1 MKSQATPSL
10 ILEKYELTDAHRLNE
25 ADKWLSQIAKMFE
38 ISKAKYK
45 NLEVI
50 FRQLII
56 HPKMNTAFAYQFD
69 EPFKIP
75 TDPTTIKSEISLY
88 LAKIESR
95 SEYGLHKLDLEK
107 KERIK
112 SAELS
117 LKKEYASIKKIEDF
131 TRQIK
136 AEVSL
141 ISEKDL
147 IAHIEAL
154 RTMARGKVASAIH
167 QSNTHSLRKFV
178 EVNKD
183 GSISVKAKAF
193 DLFATYCLLM
203 TAIWEPYFLDR
214 TPRRRQTGINGF
226 IARKLAFEFGKR
238 LGFHPT
244 SKDVADRVRDNH
256 QLLKHYKK
264 TIAALGL
271 SDISLEL

>member
-1 MKSQATPSL
+1 MPSL
-10 ILEKYELTDAHRLNE
+10 ILERYDLTDADRLRE
-25 ADKWLSQIAKMFE
+25 AEKWLLKIEDTFE
-38 ISKAKYK
+38 INRSKYK
-45 NLEVI
+45 NIEVI
-50 FRQLII
+50 FRQLLI

-75 TDPTTIKSEISLY
+75 TDSIKIKSEIVRY
-88 LAKIESR
+88 IAKVDSR

-117 LKKEYASIKKIEDF
+117 LKNEYASIKKIEDF
-131 TRQIK
+131 ARQIK
-136 AEVSL
+136 GEKSL

-154 RTMARGKVASAIH
+154 RTTAKRKIATAIH
-167 QSNTHSLRKFV
+167 QSNTHTLKKFV
-178 EVNKD
+178 EVNQD

-193 DLFATYCLLM
+193 DFFATYCLLM

-264 TIAALGL
+264 RLAALGL
-271 SDISLEL
+271 ADISLDL

>member
-1 MKSQATPSL
+1 MPSL
-10 ILEKYELTDAHRLNE
+10 ILENYVLTDAHRLRE
-25 ADKWLSQIAKMFE
+25 AEKWLSKIQEMFD
-38 ISKAKYK
+38 INRSKYI
-45 NLEVI
+45 NIEVI
-50 FRQLII
+50 FRQLLI

-69 EPFKIP
+69 YLFRMP
-75 TDPTTIKSEISLY
+75 TDSSKMKSEISLY

-131 TRQIK
+131 ARRIK
-136 AEVSL
+136 DEESL
-141 ISEKDL
+141 ISEQDL
-147 IAHIEAL
+147 IAQIEGL
-154 RTMARGKVASAIH
+154 RAMAKGKVVSAIH
-167 QSNTHSLRKFV
+167 ASKTHTLKKFV
-178 EVNKD
+178 EVNQD

-193 DLFATYCLLM
+193 DFFATYSLLM
-203 TAIWEPYFLDR
+203 TALWEPYFLDR
-214 TPRRRQTGINGF
+214 TPHSRQTGINGF

-264 TIAALGL
+264 RIVDLGL
-271 SDISLEL
+271 ADISLDL

>member
-1 MKSQATPSL
+1 MPSL
-10 ILEKYELTDAHRLNE
+10 ILERYELTDAHRLRD
-25 ADKWLSQIAKMFE
+25 ADKWLSQIAEMFD
-38 ISKAKYK
+38 INKGKYK
-45 NLEVI
+45 NLEVV
-50 FRQLII
+50 FRQLLI

-75 TDPTTIKSEISLY
+75 TDSTKIKPEISLY

-95 SEYGLHKLDLEK
+95 SEYSLHKLDLEK

-131 TRQIK
+131 ARRIK
-136 AEVSL
+136 NEKSL

-147 IAHIEAL
+147 IAQIETL
-154 RTMARGKVASAIH
+154 RAMAKGKAVSSIH
-167 QSNTHSLRKFV
+167 QSNTHTLKKFV
-178 EVNKD
+178 EVNQD
-183 GSISVKAKAF
+183 GSISVKVKAF
-193 DLFATYCLLM
+193 DFFATYCLLM
-203 TAIWEPYFLDR
+203 TALWEPYFLDR
-214 TPRRRQTGINGF
+214 TPHGRQTGINGF

-264 TIAALGL
+264 RIVDLDLA
-271 SDISLEL
+271 DISIII